1 MKAAIVGVGL
11 IGGSFALT
19 LKDNGI
25 CDEVI
30 GVDNSERNRAKALE
44 LGLVDR
50 TASLAEAVA
59 GADLVVLATPVDSI
73 PLLAVKVLNQVDRQ
87 VVIDMGSTKQELC
100 EVIAQHPRR
109 GRFVATHPM
118 WGTEYS
124 GPEAA
129 EHDAFRGR
137 TVVFCDRELSDP
149 DAVELVE
156 RVYERIGMP
165 IKYMSAEEQ
174 DTHTAYVS
182 HISHITSFAL
192 ALTVLE
198 KEREEEHIFDLAGQG
213 SYRSVVLM
221 EWADGEPLGRC
232 LARLCGSDD
241 REGLGALARRFDRL
255 GLWLLEA
262 DFAHGDLKQDNLI
275 VMPDGS
281 LRLIDYDGVYL
292 PSLAGRP
299 GRQRVFRPGGGRL
312 SAGLDKFQ
320 SACTC
325 GRPVAVSSL

>member
-198 KEREEEHIFDLAGQG
+198 KEREEEHIFRSGRRRLREHGPSGQ
-213 SYRSVVLM
+213 
-221 EWADGEPLGRC
+221 E
-232 LARLCGSDD
+232 LARDLGSDLHA
-241 REGLGALARRFDRL
+241 E
-255 GLWLLEA
+255 
-262 DFAHGDLKQDNLI
+262 Q
-275 VMPDGS
+275 V
-281 LRLIDYDGVYL
+281 
-292 PSLAGRP
+292 
-299 GRQRVFRPGGGRL
+299 
-312 SAGLDKFQ
+312 
-320 SACTC
+320 
-325 GRPVAVSSL
+325 

>member
-11 IGGSFALT
+11 IGGSFAPT

-118 WGTEYS
+118 HSLCLFQEVLQS
-124 GPEAA
+124 P
-129 EHDAFRGR
+129 GR
-137 TVVFCDRELSDP
+137 FLWPRKEFCHKLPLQSC
-149 DAVELVE
+149 
-156 RVYERIGMP
+156 
-165 IKYMSAEEQ
+165 
-174 DTHTAYVS
+174 
-182 HISHITSFAL
+182 
-192 ALTVLE
+192 E
-198 KEREEEHIFDLAGQG
+198 KEHFWIHR
-213 SYRSVVLM
+213 
-221 EWADGEPLGRC
+221 
-232 LARLCGSDD
+232 
-241 REGLGALARRFDRL
+241 
-255 GLWLLEA
+255 
-262 DFAHGDLKQDNLI
+262 
-275 VMPDGS
+275 
-281 LRLIDYDGVYL
+281 
-292 PSLAGRP
+292 
-299 GRQRVFRPGGGRL
+299 
-312 SAGLDKFQ
+312 
-320 SACTC
+320 SACQSRKGIPT
-325 GRPVAVSSL
+325 RTFS

>member
-149 DAVELVE
+149 AFL
-156 RVYERIGMP
+156 
-165 IKYMSAEEQ
+165 
-174 DTHTAYVS
+174 
-182 HISHITSFAL
+182 
-192 ALTVLE
+192 
-198 KEREEEHIFDLAGQG
+198 
-213 SYRSVVLM
+213 
-221 EWADGEPLGRC
+221 C
-232 LARLCGSDD
+232 LFH
-241 REGLGALARRFDRL
+241 EFI
-255 GLWLLEA
+255 
-262 DFAHGDLKQDNLI
+262 Q
-275 VMPDGS
+275 
-281 LRLIDYDGVYL
+281 
-292 PSLAGRP
+292 
-299 GRQRVFRPGGGRL
+299 
-312 SAGLDKFQ
+312 
-320 SACTC
+320 
-325 GRPVAVSSL
+325 

>member
-149 DAVELVE
+149 DAVEFVE

-165 IKYMSAEEQ
+165 IKYMSA
-174 DTHTAYVS
+174 
-182 HISHITSFAL
+182 
-192 ALTVLE
+192 
-198 KEREEEHIFDLAGQG
+198 
-213 SYRSVVLM
+213 
-221 EWADGEPLGRC
+221 
-232 LARLCGSDD
+232 
-241 REGLGALARRFDRL
+241 
-255 GLWLLEA
+255 
-262 DFAHGDLKQDNLI
+262 
-275 VMPDGS
+275 
-281 LRLIDYDGVYL
+281 
-292 PSLAGRP
+292 
-299 GRQRVFRPGGGRL
+299 
-312 SAGLDKFQ
+312 
-320 SACTC
+320 
-325 GRPVAVSSL
+325 